1 MPRKGDWD
9 YKKEGRNKTDRKV
22 SVNVSS
28 IQINGHPVKPETAEL
43 VRQTAMKIADGATR
57 KEAIEVI
64 SEKKGSK
71 SPEYLG
77 DIYIAA
83 LKYLRPSEDVKEGI
97 AIANLGR
104 LDRII
109 DKNIDKSPT
118 VAIDAIKEQNKM
130 AGITGGNVVAVK
142 TNDDG
147 TAEFVVKFGG

>member
-1 MPRKGDWD
+1 MPKKGDWD
-9 YKKEGRNKTDRKV
+9 YRKEEKNKTNRKV
-22 SVNVSS
+22 SVNVND

-57 KEAIEVI
+57 KEAIEFI
-64 SEKKGSK
+64 SEKNGSK
-71 SPEYLG
+71 SLDYLG
-77 DIYIAA
+77 DIYVAA
-83 LKYLRPSEDVKEGI
+83 LKYLRPSDDAKEGL

-109 DKNIDKSPT
+109 DKNIDKAPA

>member
-1 MPRKGDWD
+1 MPKNGDWD
-9 YKKEGRNKTDRKV
+9 YRKEGRNKTNRKV

-57 KEAIEVI
+57 KEAIEFI
-64 SEKKGSK
+64 SSRNGSK
-71 SPEYLG
+71 SLDYLG

-83 LKYLRPSEDVKEGI
+83 LKYLRPSDDVKEGL
-97 AIANLGR
+97 AIANLSR

-109 DKNIDKSPT
+109 DKTVEKCPT
-118 VAIDAIKEQNKM
+118 IAIDAIKEQNKM

-147 TAEFVVKFGG
+147 TSEFVVKFGG

>member
-147 TAEFVVKFGG
+147 TAEFLVKFGG

>member
-1 MPRKGDWD
+1 MPKNGDWD
-9 YKKEGRNKTDRKV
+9 YRKEGRNKTNRKV
-22 SVNVSS
+22 SANVSS

-57 KEAIEVI
+57 KEAIEFI
-64 SEKKGSK
+64 SEKNGSK

-83 LKYLRPSEDVKEGI
+83 LKYLRPSDDAKEGI

-109 DKNIDKSPT
+109 DKNIDKAPA

>member
-1 MPRKGDWD
+1 MPKNGDWD
-9 YKKEGRNKTDRKV
+9 YRKEGRNKTNRKV
-22 SVNVSS
+22 SVNVKD

-57 KEAIEVI
+57 KEAIEFI
-64 SEKKGSK
+64 SSRNGSK
-71 SPEYLG
+71 SLDYLG

-83 LKYLRPSEDVKEGI
+83 LKYLRPSEDVKEGL
-97 AIANLGR
+97 AIANLSR

-109 DKNIDKSPT
+109 DKTLEKCPT
-118 VAIDAIKEQNKM
+118 IAIDAIKEQNKM

-147 TAEFVVKFGG
+147 TSEFVVKFGG

>member
-1 MPRKGDWD
+1 MPKNGDWD
-9 YKKEGRNKTDRKV
+9 YRKEGRNKTNRKV

-57 KEAIEVI
+57 KEAIEFI
-64 SEKKGSK
+64 SSRNGSK
-71 SPEYLG
+71 CLDYLG

-83 LKYLRPSEDVKEGI
+83 LKYLRPSDDVKEGI
-97 AIANLGR
+97 AVANLSR

-109 DKNIDKSPT
+109 DKTLEKSPT
-118 VAIDAIKEQNKM
+118 IAIDAIKEQNKM

-147 TAEFVVKFGG
+147 TSEFVVKFGG